1 MSQALSCRM
10 LAPVAMLLDTPTCAH
25 KLELSLRVGIACCKI
40 IPSRN
45 SENEDHFRC
54 GGAVLSDRTLTAARS
69 MSASKQPP
77 TRPKRQPLA
86 HLRLSVFRLNLADC
100 GRDGLEF

>member
-25 KLELSLRVGIACCKI
+25 KLELSLRVGIACDKGV
-40 IPSRN
+40 PSGN
-45 SENEDHFRC
+45 SESEDHFRC
-54 GGAVLSDRTLTAARS
+54 GGAVLSDQTLTAARS

-86 HLRLSVFRLNLADC
+86 HLRPAAFRQYLAESGWSALD
-100 GRDGLEF
+100 L